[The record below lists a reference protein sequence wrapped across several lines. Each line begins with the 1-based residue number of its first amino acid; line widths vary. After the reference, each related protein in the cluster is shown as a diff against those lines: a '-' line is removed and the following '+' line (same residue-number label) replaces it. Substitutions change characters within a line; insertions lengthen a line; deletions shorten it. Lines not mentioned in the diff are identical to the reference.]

1 MSPMGA
7 FWRSR
12 GLSTSAGFEMRRAA
26 VPWRHRRALPASRS
40 LAQRDFKALT
50 ARDRVMIAK
59 LEGEEAH
66 SHGVARR
73 VGKHTSTISGELRRN
88 AATVTP
94 NDRLLDFGVKRLWSE
109 EQLDEYVSTL
119 PSEEQRTHHVW
130 GGFRLP
136 KRYRKRKRRRRPQVT
151 SCGAGLREV
160 EEHGRRASLEL
171 ALRELGG
178 PRALTVD
185 NGKELYGSRV
195 SVAFDR

>member
-1 MSPMGA
+1 MN
-7 FWRSR
+7 
-12 GLSTSAGFEMRRAA
+12 AA
-26 VPWRHRRALPASRS
+26 ILNLAKPPATPRDENDESDGCFLEVWRALHKRRIQGAP
-40 LAQRDFKALT
+40 
-50 ARDRVMIAK
+50 
-59 LEGEEAH
+59 
-66 SHGVARR
+66 R